1 MEGALPSELSV
12 DAVVTLLLFL
22 VGVPVLVLQF
32 MSPEIRTVLKVEQ
45 KIIRA
50 AIIYLLIC
58 IILVTVAVIIVDHRR
73 SDENAL
79 IWMVLYILLLALVGI
94 SSFTI
99 LSNYGFREKVLGD
112 LTSQILQTSSVSG
125 KLNEEKLRDLI
136 EIGKQS
142 NPGPDR
148 EMILESMRRLVD
160 SVRRNEK
167 YEGDSLENLII
178 GIVHVLATRP
188 AVEDTGNYQTAVGIL
203 TTILSSRAGQGK
215 EAKFVDQFHAVNAM
229 STLGQI
235 MLAQEDVSTNADF
248 ILMDFEEALGLVVSV
263 HPELLPDVAQALLSM
278 GSVAIHHKRYLFAV
292 ATLERLLTLVE
303 SNKPVAIK
311 PLAELLGLTAHFWCD
326 EGSSR
331 DFIKMRIP
339 RLSALVSEKLPDM
352 LIKAERR
359 FQMTMRFD
367 TADKLSRMAKELK
380 SKPKPRRKKK

>member
-1 MEGALPSELSV
+1 MASNAFSV
-12 DAVVTLLLFL
+12 DAIVTLLLFL

-50 AIIYLLIC
+50 AIVYLLFC
-58 IILVTVAVIIVDHRR
+58 IFLVIVAVLIV
-73 SDENAL
+73 EEGLFNETAL
-79 IWMVLYILLLALVGI
+79 IWMVLYSLLLVLVGI

-99 LSNYGFREKVLGD
+99 LSKYGFREKVLGD
-112 LTSQILQTSSVSG
+112 LTSQILQTSFMTG

-136 EIGKQS
+136 EIGKES

-148 EMILESMRRLVD
+148 EMILESMRSLVD
-160 SVRRNEK
+160 SVRKHEK

-188 AVEDTGNYQTAVGIL
+188 AVEDTGNYQIAAGIL
-203 TTILSSRAGQGK
+203 TTIMSSRVGEGRD
-215 EAKFVDQFHAVNAM
+215 AKFVDQFHAVNAM

-235 MLAQEDVSTNADF
+235 MLAHEDVSTNADF

-278 GSVAIHHKRYLFAV
+278 GSVAIEHRRYLFAV

-303 SNKPVAIK
+303 SNKPVADK

-331 DFIKMRIP
+331 EFIKMRIP
-339 RLSALVSEKLPDM
+339 RLTALVSERLPVV
-352 LIKAERR
+352 LEKAGRR

-367 TADKLSRMAKELK
+367 TADKLFQMAKDLK
-380 SKPKPRRKKK
+380 PIPRTKKK